1 MTLGVVW
8 QIHVHTGTYPTALP
22 ASSRNGKEVYRPGV
36 GGGDGSDGGSGG
48 GGGGGGAG
56 KAGLVNR
63 SRNAR
68 R

>member
-1 MTLGVVW
+1 MTPGVVW
-8 QIHVHTGTYPTALP
+8 QIHVHRYVSGSPR
-22 ASSRNGKEVYRPGV
+22 SGKEVYRRDV
-36 GGGDGSDGGSGG
+36 GGGDGGDGGG

-56 KAGLVNR
+56 RAGLVNR